1 MIARISTRVARRTL
15 FTANSNGNKTVFD
28 YSKLTNDQLYPQ
40 LNKLKAELPRE
51 EYLAIEERVLA
62 PYRVKNRA
70 MGAGLVTFCG
80 LVFAYAAFRTK
91 TEDFRNIEPLAVKK
105 E

>member
-1 MIARISTRVARRTL
+1 MFFRLASRAATRRSL
-15 FTANSNGNKTVFD
+15 FTANNKGNTTVFD
-28 YSKLTNDQLYPQ
+28 YSKMTNDQLYPQ
-40 LNKLKAELPRE
+40 LNKLKAELPQE

-62 PYRVKNRA
+62 PYRRKNRA

-80 LVFAYAAFRTK
+80 LVYAYAAFRTK
-91 TEDFRNIEPLAVKK
+91 TEDFRNIEPVKK